1 MKKLLFVVL
10 IFLSKISFAQVDS
23 IFWFAVPE
31 ISESGG
37 TQQLDRPIFLR
48 ISAMNEPAQVTIS
61 QPANPSFTPIQLTL
75 PANSTQSLDITAYI
89 EQIESKP
96 RNTVLN
102 KGLKI
107 SSTALINVYYEVFG
121 GQNNAYNPEIFVL
134 KGANALGT
142 YFVIPSQSLVSN
154 DNRYTPMPTNGFD
167 IVAAEP
173 ATVTIQ
179 TSKPANGRPA
189 ITPFTITLKTGESFS
204 VTADSY
210 IASMHLA
217 GSTVQSTGKI
227 AITVK
232 DDLMYGGP
240 VFGGGC
246 ADLGGDQITPATLL
260 GTEYIAIKGF
270 LDNPGDQFF
279 VTALENATQISVN
292 GVFRGTIN
300 AFETMQIPFGA
311 NEAIYVTANKK
322 IANMHLSGF
331 GCETGLES
339 LPPISCT
346 GSKTVSVVRAT
357 NEPMFLLV
365 VCQASAVAGFSL
377 NGNNSIIP
385 ASIFQ
390 SVPGTANQWKFAK
403 VSIDLSTVPANG
415 IAKVTNNTGRFQ
427 LGIIH
432 GTREFTGCRYGYFS
446 DFNVV
451 DITAVSTKKRLC
463 IGDTLKLSYNTTA
476 FGTANW
482 NGPNNF
488 TSTTDAPFK
497 IITTLKD
504 SGYYHIQI
512 NDPECGLVEDSVFIA
527 IDSVAVTTIPDTEIC
542 MKDSIQ
548 LGATIYGS
556 ATFKWSPATDISNPF
571 ISNPKVSPKITTRYI
586 VEATFNNNCKAYDTV
601 WVRVRD
607 TPTITTTADTTLC
620 NGVPVKLFAT
630 GAVTYQWSPAT
641 YLNNSTI
648 ANPVAT
654 PTQNISYTVIA
665 TDGYQCQSSKTVKL
679 TVFPKPIAGIK
690 PDTSVCGPQTVS
702 LFATGGTNYLWSPG
716 INLSDSLSPTPSGL
730 INNTQSFTVRII
742 NRDCLDTSYKTTNI
756 SVNPIPTVSA
766 NSSNDIDCAT
776 PTSNLNASGANRYIW
791 QPNIWL
797 SNNSIATPIAKPD
810 STITYIVTGQAVNG
824 CVDTAQI
831 TVKVNF
837 TINTTGIM
845 LANAFTPNGDGLND
859 CFGLTNTSGSALKI
873 EYFEI
878 FNRWGEI
885 VWKADNNGSCWDGMY
900 KAQKLQGGYYPYR
913 IKAKGDCGEINK
925 NGWVILIR

>member
-1 MKKLLFVVL
+1 MKHILIVVFLLSSNSL
-10 IFLSKISFAQVDS
+10 FAQVDS

-31 ISESGG
+31 ISASGG
-37 TQQLDRPIFLR
+37 SQQLDRPIFLR
-48 ISAMNEPAQVTIS
+48 ISSMSESAQVTIS
-61 QPANPSFTPIQLTL
+61 QPANPSFKPIQLTL
-75 PANSTQSLDITAYI
+75 AANSTQSLDVTAYI

-96 RNTVLN
+96 RNTILN

-107 SSTALINVYYEVFG
+107 SSSALINVYYEVFG

-167 IVAAEP
+167 IVASEP

-179 TSKPANGRPA
+179 TSKPANGRSA
-189 ITPFTITLKTGESFS
+189 ITPFTISLKTGESFS
-204 VTADSY
+204 VTADSH

-246 ADLGGDQITPATLL
+246 ADLGGDQITPTTLL
-260 GTEYIAIKGF
+260 GNEYIAIKGF

-279 VTALENATQISVN
+279 VTALEDATQISVN
-292 GVFRGTIN
+292 GIFRGTIN

-311 NEAIYVTANKK
+311 NEAIYVTANKR

-339 LPPISCT
+339 LPPINCT

-357 NEPMFLLV
+357 NEPLFLLV
-365 VCQASAVAGFSL
+365 VCQASAVSGFSL
-377 NGNNSIIP
+377 NGNNSILP

-390 SVPGTANQWKFAK
+390 SVPGTSDQWKFAK
-403 VSIDLSTVPANG
+403 VSIDLGTVPANG

-446 DFNVV
+446 DFNAV
-451 DITAVSTKKRLC
+451 DIKVASAKKRLC
-463 IGDTLKLSYNTTA
+463 IGDTLKLSYNSSA
-476 FGTANW
+476 FGTPNW

-488 TSTTDAPFK
+488 TSSTDAPFK
-497 IITTLKD
+497 LITTLKD
-504 SGYYHIQI
+504 SGYYRIQI
-512 NDPECGLVEDSVFIA
+512 NDPECGLVEDSVLIA
-527 IDSVAVTTIPDTEIC
+527 VDSIAVTTVPDAEIC

-548 LGATIYGS
+548 LGASVFGS
-556 ATFKWSPATDISNPF
+556 ATFKWMPATDISNPL
-571 ISNPKVSPKITTRYI
+571 IANPKVSPKITTRYI

-607 TPTITTTADTTLC
+607 TPLITTSADTTLC
-620 NGVPVKLFAT
+620 NGLPVQLLAS
-630 GAVTYQWSPAT
+630 GGITYEWSPAT
-641 YLNNSTI
+641 YLNNSNI
-648 ANPVAT
+648 SNPVAK
-654 PTQNISYTVIA
+654 PLQDISYAVKA
-665 TDGYQCQSSKTVKL
+665 TDSYRCQSSKTIKL
-679 TVFPKPIAGIK
+679 TVFPKPIASIK
-690 PDTSVCGPQTVS
+690 PDTAVCGIQTINLS
-702 LFATGGTNYLWSPG
+702 AGGGTDYLWSPG
-716 INLSDSLSPTPSGL
+716 ISLSDSLSAAPSVT
-730 INNTQSFTVRII
+730 ISTTQLFTVRII
-742 NRDCLDTSYKTTNI
+742 NKDCLDTSYKTTTI
-756 SVNPIPTVSA
+756 TVNTIPTVTAS
-766 NSSNDIDCAT
+766 SSNDIDCTT
-776 PTSNLNASGANRYIW
+776 PTANLNAAGASQYTW

-797 SNNSIATPIAKPD
+797 SNNLIASPVARPD
-810 STITYIVTGQAVNG
+810 STVTYLVTGQSTNG
-824 CVDTAQI
+824 CIDTAKV

-837 TINTTGIM
+837 TENTPKVM
-845 LANAFTPNGDGLND
+845 LPNAFTPNGDGLND
-859 CFGLTNTSGSALKI
+859 CFGLPTMSGSALAI

-885 VWKADNNGSCWDGMY
+885 VWKADNNNSCWDGTH
-900 KAQKLQGGYYPYR
+900 KGQKMQGGYYPYR
-913 IKAKGDCGEINK
+913 IKAKGNCGEIIK
-925 NGWVILIR
+925 NGWIILIR